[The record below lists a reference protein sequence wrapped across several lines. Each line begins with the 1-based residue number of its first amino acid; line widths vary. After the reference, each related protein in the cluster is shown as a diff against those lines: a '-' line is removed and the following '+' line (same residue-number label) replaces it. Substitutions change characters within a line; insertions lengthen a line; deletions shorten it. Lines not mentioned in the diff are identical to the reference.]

1 MPKPQT
7 GYRAT
12 EAARVVREWRAL
24 SGIDGTGRS
33 RTCETVV
40 TADPRATTILK
51 WRARMARPLAVRL
64 MMVLP
69 EAATGVDS
77 AARESANA
85 EFRRLFAAGQYP
97 EAAPYAEDVVF
108 EVSRLLQEDEAEPSE
123 VGACGAG
130 ARSSAS
136 RTHRA
141 DLCDLAFGCPAGS

>member
-1 MPKPQT
+1 
-7 GYRAT
+7 
-12 EAARVVREWRAL
+12 
-24 SGIDGTGRS
+24 
-33 RTCETVV
+33 
-40 TADPRATTILK
+40 
-51 WRARMARPLAVRL
+51 
-64 MMVLP
+64 MVLP

-77 AARESANA
+77 AARESVNA
-85 EFRRLFAAGQYP
+85 EFRRLFAARQYP

-123 VGACGAG
+123 VGASGAG